1 MQKLTQ
7 KFILISLFLFILG
20 GTSWFVNNLWREN
33 QQQKATEEQLIKQLQ
48 EAKEAK
54 NEATITRRISS
65 QLEEIAYQQKE
76 ISDIQKQKAEQQT
89 RIADQMRINAEFEK
103 ERAVAAQQTAL
114 EAYAQMETQKEI
126 AEAQKKEAVQ
136 AQLKADSLAHL
147 ALARSLG
154 SQASTQFAAGYPD
167 LARLLCYASWKFSAQ
182 NKENLYQ
189 PEIFNALSSTSEMS
203 KQWNI
208 HIGSIRDI
216 ICHSEAGKDYLV
228 TASQYGE
235 IALWQIHPSGNVTLK
250 KEIIADSRYDFRRL
264 QIDAER
270 KGLIALSYSG
280 QILYID
286 SLFHTTQIDL
296 NLVAPI
302 GIEYLSDAWIVA
314 CKSGEI
320 FKISLTN
327 GSSVLLYKHP
337 HAITT
342 FAKSRQ
348 EILLGDSQGG
358 LFRLN
363 PDGTTLELWKGIR
376 QPITAIYKDQ
386 GIFALGY
393 ENGRIIIGNLEKG
406 TMEELVGH
414 LSRITC
420 LQLVNKR
427 LFTSSYDG
435 TVRLWNLDKDNK
447 VGSFVVA
454 EQKNWI
460 YVFRIEND
468 RNLLIT
474 GNGKGEL
481 CISSISPEVMAETIR
496 EKLSRNFT
504 KEEWNYYIGEL
515 SEYETFMQE

>member
-167 LARLLCYASWKFSAQ
+167 LARLLCYASWRFSAQ

-302 GIEYLSDAWIVA
+302 GIEYLSDAWVVA

-337 HAITT
+337 HAI
-342 FAKSRQ
+342 
-348 EILLGDSQGG
+348 
-358 LFRLN
+358 
-363 PDGTTLELWKGIR
+363 
-376 QPITAIYKDQ
+376 
-386 GIFALGY
+386 GY